1 MYFII
6 YKYIRNNTEKI
17 RKKMNYFF
25 LNIGGYHFPEKQP
38 RNGLRPH
45 PKNPKIFGRFHEVI
59 RGMILLKMDK
69 SIQQI
74 TYSYSS

>member
-25 LNIGGYHFPEKQP
+25 LNIWGYHFSKKQP
-38 RNGLRPH
+38 RNGLHPH
-45 PKNPKIFGRFHEVI
+45 PKNPQIYCRFQEVI
-59 RGMILLKMDK
+59 RGLILLKMDK